1 MHTIPSLTFAS
12 LLLMAPVGAMAQGAV
27 VRQAC
32 GTEIQQHCA
41 GVQPGEGRLR
51 ACVRENFAAFSEPC
65 KQAML
70 SSVAVVRACKAD
82 VQRTCPDIQPGGGRI
97 QDAGH
102 VGHEGEHT
110 ARVKQSQH
118 ARGITSRVEPHGRS
132 VA

>member
-1 MHTIPSLTFAS
+1 MRTIASLTIAS
-12 LLLMAPVGAMAQGAV
+12 LLLMAPVGAMAQGAA

-32 GTEIQQHCA
+32 GSEIELHCA

-51 ACVRENFAAFSEPC
+51 ACVKENFAAFSEPC

-97 QDAGH
+97 QACMKDHFA
-102 VGHEGEHT
+102 EYSDSCKQAIIT
-110 ARVKQSQH
+110 AKF
-118 ARGITSRVEPHGRS
+118 GSR
-132 VA
+132 